1 MTIYDALQFV
11 WPTLISAAAWA
22 VAVWALQQPD
32 EHSELVRRLT
42 GTAPY
47 DRNSQSA
54 APVKTREKPP
64 RSAEKET
71 SHV

>member
-32 EHSELVRRLT
+32 EQSELVRRLT
-42 GTAPY
+42 GSAPY
-47 DRNSQSA
+47 DHNTQSSS
-54 APVKTREKPP
+54 PINTRTKPP
-64 RSAEKET
+64 RSADEE
-71 SHV
+71 SSNV